1 MTGAQ
6 SKWELMLSPKPC
18 AVCGA
23 NGFWVN
29 RDGVE
34 LCEQHRLVTPDEV
47 AASSGHRSAM
57 DRLWGCGD
65 IDIVFHRADRVLLP
79 WVRASRHR
87 GATGIAQ
94 ATHLRATVSD
104 ILARPARLME
114 VAPRHLRATQPWALR
129 QHVSYYLTGA
139 WERTGFTS
147 ADRDSLA
154 NRYPTITLGTEQV
167 IHTGHHRA
175 LAALI
180 QGRALLARTT
190 ASDPSWAVAVTP
202 SLHVG
207 TVTPLPAISA
217 STPTEAADVIN
228 NGGIALVA
236 TQTIANATL
245 NLLTLASGGDR

>member
-1 MTGAQ
+1 MTGAP

-18 AVCGA
+18 AICGA

-34 LCEQHRLVTPDEV
+34 LCEQHRLATPDEV
-47 AASSGHRSAM
+47 AASRGHRSAM
-57 DRLWGCGD
+57 DRLWGCGG
-65 IDIVFHRADRVLLP
+65 IDVVFHRADRVLLP
-79 WVRASRHR
+79 WARASHR
-87 GATGIAQ
+87 RSPTGIEQ

-104 ILARPARLME
+104 ILARPPRLME
-114 VAPRHLRATQPWALR
+114 VDPRHLRATQPWALR
-129 QHVSYYLTGA
+129 HHVSYYLTGA
-139 WERTGFTS
+139 WERTGITS
-147 ADRDSLA
+147 ADRDSEA
-154 NRYPTITLGTEQV
+154 NRYPTITLGTERV

-190 ASDPSWAVAVTP
+190 DNDPSWAVAVTP

-207 TVTPLPAISA
+207 TMTPLPAVSA

-228 NGGIALVA
+228 DGGIALVA
-236 TQTIANATL
+236 TQAIAKATL
-245 NLLTLASGGDR
+245 DLLAPSSGRDR

>member
-1 MTGAQ
+1 MTGAP

-18 AVCGA
+18 AMCGA
-23 NGFWVN
+23 SGFWVN

-34 LCEQHRLVTPDEV
+34 LCKRHRLAAPDEV

-65 IDIVFHRADRVLLP
+65 IDVVFHRADRVLLP
-79 WVRASRHR
+79 WARASRRR
-87 GATGIAQ
+87 GPTGIEQ
-94 ATHLRATVSD
+94 ATQLRTAARD
-104 ILARPARLME
+104 IVARPPRLME
-114 VAPRHLRATQPWALR
+114 VDPRHLRATQPWALR
-129 QHVSYYLTGA
+129 HHVSYYLTGA
-139 WERTGFTS
+139 WERTGITS
-147 ADRDSLA
+147 ADRDSEA
-154 NRYPTITLGTEQV
+154 NRYPTITLSAERV

-190 ASDPSWAVAVTP
+190 TDDPRWAVAVTP

-207 TVTPLPAISA
+207 PMTPLPAVSA

-228 NGGIALVA
+228 DGDIALVA
-236 TQTIANATL
+236 TQAVANATL
-245 NLLTLASGGDR
+245 NLLAPPSGGER

>member
-1 MTGAQ
+1 MTGAP

-18 AVCGA
+18 AICGA

-34 LCEQHRLVTPDEV
+34 LCEQHRLATPDEV
-47 AASSGHRSAM
+47 AASRGHRSAM
-57 DRLWGCGD
+57 DRLWGCGG
-65 IDIVFHRADRVLLP
+65 IDVVFHRADRVLLP
-79 WVRASRHR
+79 WARASHR
-87 GATGIAQ
+87 RSPTGIEQ
-94 ATHLRATVSD
+94 ATQLRTTVSD
-104 ILARPARLME
+104 ILARPPRLME
-114 VAPRHLRATQPWALR
+114 VDPRHLRATQPWALR
-129 QHVSYYLTGA
+129 HHVSYYLTGA
-139 WERTGFTS
+139 WERTGITS
-147 ADRDSLA
+147 ADRDSEP

-190 ASDPSWAVAVTP
+190 TCDPSWAVAVTP

-217 STPTEAADVIN
+217 STPKEAADVID

-236 TQTIANATL
+236 TQAIANATL
-245 NLLTLASGGDR
+245 DLLAPSPGGDR

>member
-6 SKWELMLSPKPC
+6 SNWELMLSPKPC

-23 NGFWVN
+23 NGFWVY

-34 LCEQHRLVTPDEV
+34 LCEHHRLVTADEV

-79 WVRASRHR
+79 WVRASRRR
-87 GATGIAQ
+87 GPTGIEQ

-104 ILARPARLME
+104 ILARPPRLME
-114 VAPRHLRATQPWALR
+114 VDPRHLRATQPWAVR
-129 QHVSYYLTGA
+129 YHVRYYLTGA
-139 WERTGFTS
+139 WERTGITS
-147 ADRDSLA
+147 ANRDSEA
-154 NRYPTITLGTEQV
+154 NRYPMITLGAERV

-180 QGRALLARTT
+180 EGRALLARTT
-190 ASDPSWAVAVTP
+190 TDDPRWAVAVTP

-207 TVTPLPAISA
+207 TVTPLPAIA
-217 STPTEAADVIN
+217 TPTSTEGADVID

-236 TQTIANATL
+236 TQAIAKATL
-245 NLLTLASGGDR
+245 DLLAPSSGGDR

>member
-1 MTGAQ
+1 MTGPR

-18 AVCGA
+18 AICGA
-23 NGFWVN
+23 NGICVN
-29 RDGVE
+29 RDGFE
-34 LCEQHRLVTPDEV
+34 LCEQHRLATRDDV
-47 AASSGHRSAM
+47 AASSGYRSAL
-57 DRLWGCGD
+57 DRVWGCGD
-65 IDIVFHRADRVLLP
+65 IDVVFHRADRVLLP
-79 WVRASRHR
+79 WARASRRR
-87 GATGIAQ
+87 GATGVEMALQ
-94 ATHLRATVSD
+94 LRTTVSD
-104 ILARPARLME
+104 IVARPPRLME
-114 VAPRHLRATQPWALR
+114 VDPRHLRATQPWALR
-129 QHVSYYLTGA
+129 QHVSYYLSGA
-139 WERTGFTS
+139 WERTGITS
-147 ADRDSLA
+147 ADRDSDA

-236 TQTIANATL
+236 SQTIANATL
-245 NLLTLASGGDR
+245 NLLAPPSGGER